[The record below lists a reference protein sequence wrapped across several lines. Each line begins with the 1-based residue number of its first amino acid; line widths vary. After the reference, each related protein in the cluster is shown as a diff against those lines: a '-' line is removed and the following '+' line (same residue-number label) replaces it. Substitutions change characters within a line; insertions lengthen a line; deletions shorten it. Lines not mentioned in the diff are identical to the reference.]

1 MKQYYIYILTN
12 RSGTL
17 YVGVTNDLKRRVYRH
32 KHGLIKGFT
41 SKYGINRLVY
51 YESTTDVRSAI
62 TREKEIKGWRRS
74 KKIALIESF
83 NRNWKDLAAGWF
95 RITAMHPS
103 DVDKSQDTRGKRRD
117 SSLRSE

>member
-1 MKQYYIYILTN
+1 MAQYYVYMLTN

-17 YVGVTNDLKRRVYRH
+17 YVGVTNNLKRRVYQH
-32 KHGLIKGFT
+32 KHGVIKGFT

-62 TREKEIKGWRRS
+62 TREKGIKGCRRS
-74 KKIALIESF
+74 KKVALIESF
-83 NRNWKDLAAGWF
+83 NRNWEDLATGWF
-95 RITAMHPS
+95 RITPTEPPGGDRA
-103 DVDKSQDTRGKRRD
+103 QDTRDKRRD